1 MNLLPVLKNPD
12 ESNDPPRPFMEHL
25 IALRE
30 CLINAMIA
38 WTICCIVAGVFSPN
52 VMAWLQAPAD
62 ALVKAEKLRIVSLNL
77 TGGFSQIMSIAVW
90 GGTGLSFP
98 FVMYFVLRFIFPALT
113 KREKAAIMFFLSAGT
128 VLFSFGVVFAYGQ
141 LAPNVVRFFDVLNHW
156 LGLNVTEIQVEN
168 YVPLIMK
175 LILAFGLVFQI
186 PLLLF
191 VLGWMGVITSEQLR
205 AWRRF
210 AIVMAFFLGMVLTPP
225 DVMSQIVMA
234 VPLIVLY
241 ELSILG
247 VRFKEM
253 CTRKQDGAASKPEAA
268 KPAQK
273 AIARDDAPKKDASAE
288 KGEKPATDGKAEK
301 KGGKS
306 EKRKK
311 GGRRK

>member
-38 WTICCIVAGVFSPN
+38 WTICCVVAGVFSPS
-52 VMAWLQAPAD
+52 VMEWLQAPAD

-156 LGLNVTEIQVEN
+156 LGLSVTEIQVEN

-253 CTRKQDGAASKPEAA
+253 CTRRQDGSAPKTEAA

-273 AIARDDAPKKDASAE
+273 AIVKAAAAE
-288 KGEKPATDGKAEK
+288 KGGKPMKDGKAEK
-301 KGGKS
+301 KGGKP